1 MVPIFCVTINFLTAM
16 RIWFSLGTFVNLL
29 ETKADLN
36 HAFPRA
42 RRSPPQTR
50 SSSIDLPLGIFATM
64 CSTKVLRSD
73 RWAGNRSNE
82 SDFRMKQQTSLKP
95 CIYHAKVLCLRSHL
109 VVRHGSKHGRVRTLW
124 KLLYLGCLKDI
135 PNIFGIPL
143 LICLNI
149 DACWIIF
156 FIPQLARPH
165 PRSSQR
171 RLRRHVQHLSVALG
185 TFKWSWHNIIIFKV
199 HTIYK
204 WNGPPLATWSNGLQ
218 LVGPW
223 RGVVYI
229 YIDMHR
235 LYVTVT
241 KCRISEVPIWESR
254 T

>member
-16 RIWFSLGTFVNLL
+16 RIWFSLGTFFNLL

-36 HAFPRA
+36 HSFPRA

-135 PNIFGIPL
+135 PNIFGIPAL
-143 LICLNI
+143 NMLEHWRMLNI
-149 DACWIIF
+149 FFYSPTSQTTPPIQPAQAAAACAAPVRGPRNIQVI
-156 FIPQLARPH
+156 LA
-165 PRSSQR
+165 
-171 RLRRHVQHLSVALG
+171 
-185 TFKWSWHNIIIFKV
+185 
-199 HTIYK
+199 
-204 WNGPPLATWSNGLQ
+204 
-218 LVGPW
+218 
-223 RGVVYI
+223 
-229 YIDMHR
+229 
-235 LYVTVT
+235 
-241 KCRISEVPIWESR
+241 
-254 T
+254 